1 MVVVMQPTWK
11 FQIVGS
17 RIVRPYMVYM
27 WENPTCYCCMGVYFS
42 MVYHQRV
49 KPSQI
54 VCHDC
59 HPFLKK
65 AWSIENKTN
74 PNLKLLTVQKKATCE
89 VCPLIDYFIGLS
101 FSRCRD
107 CRAWIREKKKQKHP
121 STYPALIHKRM
132 AQHYNY
138 VQFPI
143 FAKFSKIAKV
153 MSKSC
158 F

>member
-1 MVVVMQPTWK
+1 MSIEGQSKSVVSPTTNQKSNMVVVMQPTWK

-42 MVYHQRV
+42 MVYHRRV

-107 CRAWIREKKKQKHP
+107 CRAWIREKKKTKTSLHIP
-121 STYPALIHKRM
+121 RTDS
-132 AQHYNY
+132 
-138 VQFPI
+138 
-143 FAKFSKIAKV
+143 
-153 MSKSC
+153 
-158 F
+158 